1 MAIRTSA
8 SPRRQPPADRY
19 LMQRPTL
26 TIETPTGPRQLGL
39 SDQPMTI
46 GRSGDNIL
54 VLGDHLAS
62 RYHCVIEQVNGDYQ
76 LRDLQSR
83 NGTKLN
89 GEVITRTRVLRPGD
103 AIQIGDTVLRFAV
116 APPPAGEGEPVAPVT
131 PVVDDLGG
139 GLDEAVRREQTIDAE
154 NAEDERSIPL
164 AEATVVASQAP
175 VGRPGGRK
183 SVEQAIIRAAAEDE
197 KTLRMLTAS
206 LHNQQF
212 DENAIEM
219 VNARGQTVHGSAIK
233 TPADTD
239 EQSAAATVRL
249 LRLLLLVCFR
259 TRATDL
265 HVEPHDPK
273 WEVRVR
279 VDGMMVRV
287 MHMTPAAGMRLLSLV
302 KILGDIDIA
311 QKAVVQEGHFTT
323 QVPGRRVDYRISFTP
338 SMHGQKLVLRVLD
351 LSNSPAR
358 MRDLQLPGWM
368 YEQARKV
375 IHQDMGMV
383 LMCGPTGSGKTTT
396 LYAMI
401 REIDRRQRNVITIE
415 DPVEYRIDGVTQIP
429 VNEQKGNSFSNILRS
444 VLRQDPD
451 VLLVGEIRDVE
462 TARIAMQA
470 ASTGHLVFSTVH
482 AQNAIG
488 TIFRLLDLGIEPY
501 LVASGIHL
509 VVAQRLIRQLC
520 PDCKVARRPSPTEQ
534 MRLSRSLNTE
544 ITQIYQA
551 VGCRRCLETGF
562 IGRRAIFEML
572 TATEELRD
580 VILSTGSIQ
589 GIRKAM
595 ATTMFQSLLD
605 SGYRMVAEGLT
616 PIEEAERVCGAE

>member
-1 MAIRTSA
+1 VAGRHN
-8 SPRRQPPADRY
+8 
-19 LMQRPTL
+19 MQRPTL

-46 GRSGDNIL
+46 GRSSDNVL
-54 VLGDHLAS
+54 VLGENLAS
-62 RYHCVIEQVNGDYQ
+62 RYHCVIEPVAGDFQ

-89 GEVITRTRVLRPGD
+89 GEFVTRTHVLRPGD
-103 AIQIGDTVLRFAV
+103 AIQIGSTILRFSVPLPTTEQPEAPAV
-116 APPPAGEGEPVAPVT
+116 PIVPDAAA
-131 PVVDDLGG
+131 DG
-139 GLDEAVRREQTIDAE
+139 GLAEAVQREQTVDAD
-154 NAEDERSIPL
+154 NGQDGQSIPL
-164 AEATVVASQAP
+164 AEATVVAGAAAA
-175 VGRPGGRK
+175 GRPGGRK

-206 LHNQQF
+206 LPNQQF

-219 VNARGQTVHGSAIK
+219 INARGQTVHGAAIR
-233 TPADTD
+233 TPADND

-273 WEVRVR
+273 WELRVR

-311 QKAVVQEGHFTT
+311 QKAIVQEGHFTT

-351 LSNSPAR
+351 LANSPAR
-358 MRDLQLPGWM
+358 LRDLQLPGWM

-375 IHQDMGMV
+375 IHQDMGMI

-501 LVASGIHL
+501 LVASGINL

-520 PDCKVARRPSPTEQ
+520 PDCKVARRPAPTEQ

-572 TATEELRD
+572 TATAELRD
-580 VILSTGSIQ
+580 VILATSSIQ

-595 ATTMFQSLLD
+595 ANTMFQSLLD
-605 SGYRMVAEGLT
+605 SGYKMVAEGAT
-616 PIEEAERVCGAE
+616 PLEEAERVCGGNE